1 MSLISMNRC
10 LGGKVQDFPD
20 LQTARKVGID
30 FTLAAARAFLSG
42 LCPILRENGQK
53 FRFVFCSGR
62 GAEWNQDRNLWYF
75 AETRKLKGAVERGLL
90 DIDEANREVF
100 QAVILR
106 PGGVLPDESVRL
118 AKIAGLIVSVVPVSE
133 LARALIAAVINP
145 PKDKVIENEAMLGLK
160 D

>member
-1 MSLISMNRC
+1 MDRSS
-10 LGGKVQDFPD
+10 DSSS
-20 LQTARKVGID
+20 AVGEV
-30 FTLAAARAFLSG
+30 
-42 LCPILRENGQK
+42 PNGIK
-53 FRFVFCSGR
+53 I
-62 GAEWNQDRNLWYF
+62 ENLWYF

-90 DIDEANREVF
+90 DIDEANREGF

-118 AKIAGLIVSVVPVSE
+118 ANIAGLIVSVVPVSE